1 LNVELIYQSSDIT
14 KPLRESA
21 DVCIIGSGCGGG
33 PTAKILAEAG
43 KKVIVLEEGGYYT
56 SKDFDSTEA
65 TAYQNLYQRRAGQGT
80 DDLAITILQ
89 GRSVGGSSTINWTT
103 SLRTPEFVLDAWAK
117 KGIRDLTPKELDPYF
132 GRIERYLNVHSEPE
146 ELHNPNN
153 RIILD
158 GGRALGYRVQSNG
171 RNTKDCV
178 RSGACGLGCPYD
190 AKLSVNITYIPDAEK
205 AGATVF
211 SDCRAER
218 ITLHGSQKRVSGI
231 VLDRRTGKAKTDF
244 VIEARVVVISGSAV
258 NSPVL
263 LLKSN
268 LANSSGEVGKH
279 LTLHPTSAVVG
290 LFDRIIYPAGGIPQ
304 SAMCHE
310 FLNKNND
317 DGGFW
322 VEAVPVYPVL
332 AALALPGFG
341 KAHRDTM
348 AQYRHFGA
356 SIVLVK
362 ETDSEGRVTVNDN
375 GRPSIS
381 YDLGDGDRQ
390 YLRQALGVA
399 AEIHFAAGAKKV
411 MTLHS
416 LRTEMG
422 NSDGIAQALENA
434 DWSPN
439 EFNLYS
445 AHPLGSCRMGKDPAS
460 SVVNSHCQTHDVKG
474 LFVID
479 GSVMP
484 TSLGVNPQ
492 ITILA
497 IAEKSAEWIAENF
510 AKVSS

>member
-1 LNVELIYQSSDIT
+1 MIYQSTDII

-21 DVCIIGSGCGGG
+21 DVCIVGSGCGGG
-33 PTAKILAEAG
+33 AAAKILAEAG

-65 TAYQNLYQRRAGQGT
+65 TAYQNLYQRRAGQAT
-80 DDLAITILQ
+80 DDLSITILQ

-103 SLRTPEFVLDAWAK
+103 SLRTPEFVLDSWANQ
-117 KGIRDLTPKELDPYF
+117 GISGFSPKDLDPYF
-132 GRIERYLNVHSEPE
+132 LRIERYLNVHSEPE

-158 GGRALGYRVQSNG
+158 GARALGYRSQSNG

-178 RSGACGLGCPYD
+178 RSGACGLGCPFD

-218 ITLHGSQKRVSGI
+218 ITLHGSQKRVSGD
-231 VLDRRTGKAKTDF
+231 VLDRSTGKAITDF
-244 VIEARVVVISGSAV
+244 IIETPVVVVAGSAIH
-258 NSPVL
+258 SPVL
-263 LLKSN
+263 LLKSE

-290 LFDRIIYPAGGIPQ
+290 LFERIIYPAGGIPQ
-304 SAMCHE
+304 SAMCDE

-317 DGGFW
+317 NGGFW

-341 KAHRDTM
+341 KTHRETM
-348 AQYRHFGA
+348 QMFPHFGA

-362 ETDSEGRVTVNDN
+362 ETDSEGRVTVNDQ
-375 GRPSIS
+375 GRPSVF
-381 YDLGDGDRQ
+381 YDLGNRDRQ
-390 YLRQALGVA
+390 YLRQALAVA

-416 LRTEMG
+416 LRTEMENPG
-422 NSDGIAQALENA
+422 GIAQALEDA
-434 DWSPN
+434 EWSPN

-445 AHPLGSCRMGKDPAS
+445 AHPLGSCRMGKDPRS
-460 SVVNSHCQTHDVKG
+460 SVVNSHCQTHDIRG

-497 IAEKSAEWIAENF
+497 IAEKSAEWIADNF
-510 AKVSS
+510 VQISE

>member
-1 LNVELIYQSSDIT
+1 MIYQSSDIT
-14 KPLRESA
+14 SPLRESA

-33 PTAKILAEAG
+33 PAAKILAEAG

-80 DDLAITILQ
+80 DDLSVTILQ
-89 GRSVGGSSTINWTT
+89 GRSVGGSSTVNWTT
-103 SLRTPEFVLDAWAK
+103 TLRTPDFVLDAWSKRGIKGLSAK
-117 KGIRDLTPKELDPYF
+117 DLDPYF
-132 GRIERYLNVHSEPE
+132 GRIERYLNVHTEPE
-146 ELHNPNN
+146 EFHNPNN

-158 GGRALGYRVQSNG
+158 GARALGYHAQSGG

-178 RSGACGLGCPYD
+178 RSGACGLGCPFD
-190 AKLSVNITYIPDAEK
+190 AKMSVNITYIPDAEK

-211 SDCRAER
+211 SDCRAEG
-218 ITLHGSQKRVSGI
+218 ITLSGSRKRVSGF
-231 VLDRRTGKAKTDF
+231 VLDRLTGKKKTDF
-244 VIEARVVVISGSAV
+244 IIEAPVVIVSASAI
-258 NSPVL
+258 NSPVV

-290 LFDRIIYPAGGIPQ
+290 LFDHVIYPAGGIPQ
-304 SAMCHE
+304 SAMCDE

-317 DGGFW
+317 EGGFW
-322 VEAVPVYPVL
+322 IEAVPVYPVL
-332 AALALPGFG
+332 AAMALPGFG

-348 AQYRHFGA
+348 AQYPHFGA
-356 SIVLVK
+356 SIILVK
-362 ETDSEGRVTVNDN
+362 ETDSEGRIAVNEN

-381 YDLGDGDRQ
+381 YNLGDRDRA
-390 YLRQALGVA
+390 YVRQALGIA
-399 AEIHFAAGAKKV
+399 AQIHFAAGAKKV
-411 MTLHS
+411 MTLHA
-416 LRTEMG
+416 LRTEMVNPG
-422 NSDGIAQALENA
+422 EVAQSLENA

-445 AHPLGSCRMGKDPAS
+445 AHPLGSCRMGEDPAA
-460 SVVNSHCQTHDVKG
+460 SVVNSQCQTHDVKG
-474 LFVID
+474 LFVVD

-492 ITILA
+492 LTILA
-497 IAEKSAEWIAENF
+497 IAEKNAEWIADNF
-510 AKVSS
+510 ASLG

>member
-1 LNVELIYQSSDIT
+1 M
-14 KPLRESA
+14 
-21 DVCIIGSGCGGG
+21 CIIGSGCGGG
-33 PTAKILAEAG
+33 AAAKILAEAG

-65 TAYQNLYQRRAGQGT
+65 TAYQNLYQRRAGQAT
-80 DDLAITILQ
+80 DDLSVTILQ

-103 SLRTPEFVLDAWAK
+103 SLRTPEFVLDSWAK
-117 KGIRDLTPKELDPYF
+117 QGISGFSPKDLDPYF
-132 GRIERYLNVHSEPE
+132 SRIERYLNVHSEPE
-146 ELHNPNN
+146 EFHNPNN

-158 GGRALGYRVQSNG
+158 GARALGYHAQANG

-178 RSGACGLGCPYD
+178 RSGACGLGCPFD

-218 ITLHGSQKRVSGI
+218 ITLHGSQKRVSGD
-231 VLDRRTGKAKTDF
+231 VLDRSTGKTTTDF
-244 VIEARVVVISGSAV
+244 IIEAPVVIVAGSAIH
-258 NSPVL
+258 SPVL
-263 LLKSN
+263 LLKSE

-290 LFDRIIYPAGGIPQ
+290 LFDRVIYPAGGIPQ
-304 SAMCHE
+304 SAMCDE

-317 DGGFW
+317 NGGFW

-341 KAHRDTM
+341 KAHRETM
-348 AQYRHFGA
+348 QMFPHFGA

-362 ETDSEGRVTVNDN
+362 ETDSEGRVSVNDH
-375 GRPSIS
+375 GRPSVS
-381 YDLGDGDRQ
+381 YDLGNRDRQ
-390 YLRQALGVA
+390 YLQQGLGVA

-416 LRTEMG
+416 LRIEMESPG
-422 NSDGIAQALENA
+422 GTAQALEDA

-445 AHPLGSCRMGKDPAS
+445 AHPLGSCRMGKEPRS
-460 SVVNSHCQTHDVKG
+460 SVVNSHCQTHDIKG
-474 LFVID
+474 LFVVD

-492 ITILA
+492 MTILA
-497 IAEKSAEWIAENF
+497 IAEKSAEWIADNF
-510 AKVSS
+510 ASVSS